1 MQHTKTAIS
10 RFLTSLLLIFST
22 LPVWGADKNTD
33 EETIRNAATVL
44 QAMLDGKTVSAS
56 TLASADCVVVLPS
69 VKKAAFLVGGSG
81 GRGPMSCRSGKNFT
95 GKWSAPAMY
104 TIGGA
109 SYGLQVGGSSTDFVI
124 LIMSPTAVNK
134 VLDSKVKIG
143 SDATAAAGSSGA
155 TTAGGAGGADM
166 LTYGRAKGLFAG
178 ISLNGSSLAPDSDA
192 NQRLYGKP
200 VSARVSSSLLT
211 TSMAVMR
218 AAAVAGLGL
227 WMCPRYHVSDLLA
240 SGALV
245 PLLPDYGRPEI
256 EIVALYPHRRQLSAK
271 VRLFLDMLVERFAM
285 EEHWRDAPPHR

>member
-1 MQHTKTAIS
+1 MQRTKTAICC
-10 RFLTSLLLIFST
+10 FLTSLLLALLS
-22 LPVWGADKNTD
+22 LPVWGADKTSD
-33 EETIRNAATVL
+33 EQTIRNAATVL
-44 QAMLDGKTVSAS
+44 QAMLGSKDVSHS

-134 VLDSKVKIG
+134 VLDGKVKVG

-155 TTAGGAGGADM
+155 TNAGAVGGADM

-178 ISLNGSSLAPDSDA
+178 MSLNGSSLDPDTDA
-192 NQRLYGKP
+192 NERLYGKP
-200 VSARVSSSLLT
+200 VSAREIVTGNAVKPTSAGQSLVSLLNGK
-211 TSMAVMR
+211 
-218 AAAVAGLGL
+218 AGKG
-227 WMCPRYHVSDLLA
+227 
-240 SGALV
+240 
-245 PLLPDYGRPEI
+245 
-256 EIVALYPHRRQLSAK
+256 K
-271 VRLFLDMLVERFAM
+271 
-285 EEHWRDAPPHR
+285 

>member
-124 LIMSPTAVNK
+124 LIMSPTAVN
-134 VLDSKVKIG
+134 
-143 SDATAAAGSSGA
+143 
-155 TTAGGAGGADM
+155 
-166 LTYGRAKGLFAG
+166 
-178 ISLNGSSLAPDSDA
+178 
-192 NQRLYGKP
+192 
-200 VSARVSSSLLT
+200 
-211 TSMAVMR
+211 
-218 AAAVAGLGL
+218 
-227 WMCPRYHVSDLLA
+227 
-240 SGALV
+240 
-245 PLLPDYGRPEI
+245 
-256 EIVALYPHRRQLSAK
+256 
-271 VRLFLDMLVERFAM
+271 
-285 EEHWRDAPPHR
+285 